1 MCFSPRENDTFPWRR
16 PVFPE
21 REARYYSRNAFSLGE
36 EHKNASTK
44 SLRLAPGAPRNPT
57 RPQCLVSSWALLAA
71 PLPGTNPAKLCIK
84 PIEKATF
91 PLRTPLFPS
100 CCFTIETIDRKWAAP
115 LELHSRPGAVRNRV
129 APGVP
134 SGAPVARSD
143 RQAETAGAVIL
154 CSSPWF
160 YAHLLLPASR
170 QAARA
175 LRRTNDLE
183 TCVAPIG
190 SKMSR
195 RSHWLKYTPKVFMP
209 SAKALNLAGPHANLA
224 EAGTSLRTNAP
235 RTTLGF

>member
-1 MCFSPRENDTFPWRR
+1 MRD
-16 PVFPE
+16 
-21 REARYYSRNAFSLGE
+21 
-36 EHKNASTK
+36 
-44 SLRLAPGAPRNPT
+44 
-57 RPQCLVSSWALLAA
+57 
-71 PLPGTNPAKLCIK
+71 
-84 PIEKATF
+84 
-91 PLRTPLFPS
+91 
-100 CCFTIETIDRKWAAP
+100 
-115 LELHSRPGAVRNRV
+115 RV

-190 SKMSR
+190 SKMGPL
-195 RSHWLKYTPKVFMP
+195 SHWLNVEQVQ
-209 SAKALNLAGPHANLA
+209 LRIWLAGHGLA
-224 EAGTSLRTNAP
+224 SGLNVP
-235 RTTLGF
+235 NVLPKN

>member
-1 MCFSPRENDTFPWRR
+1 M
-16 PVFPE
+16 VFAKPL
-21 REARYYSRNAFSLGE
+21 F
-36 EHKNASTK
+36 
-44 SLRLAPGAPRNPT
+44 
-57 RPQCLVSSWALLAA
+57 VLLAA
-71 PLPGTNPAKLCIK
+71 GKRNFPIATCCFPRAGRPILFPDCVFQGDKHQEDIHRLSSARPGRAAQPDATPNVLRHSGDSSHRRLRHQPSQTMLKTNWKT
-84 PIEKATF
+84 TF

-115 LELHSRPGAVRNRV
+115 LELHSRSGAVRNRV

-160 YAHLLLPASR
+160 YTHFLLPTSR

-190 SKMSR
+190 STLASR
-195 RSHWLKYTPKVFMP
+195 RT
-209 SAKALNLAGPHANLA
+209 
-224 EAGTSLRTNAP
+224 
-235 RTTLGF
+235 

>member
-1 MCFSPRENDTFPWRR
+1 M
-16 PVFPE
+16 
-21 REARYYSRNAFSLGE
+21 
-36 EHKNASTK
+36 
-44 SLRLAPGAPRNPT
+44 
-57 RPQCLVSSWALLAA
+57 
-71 PLPGTNPAKLCIK
+71 
-84 PIEKATF
+84 
-91 PLRTPLFPS
+91 RTPLFPS

-115 LELHSRPGAVRNRV
+115 LELHSRSGAVRNRV

-143 RQAETAGAVIL
+143 RQAETPGAVIL

-160 YAHLLLPASR
+160 CTHLLLPASR

-209 SAKALNLAGPHANLA
+209 PAKALNLAG
-224 EAGTSLRTNAP
+224 
-235 RTTLGF
+235 TTCTEYVPKIKFRELFRNVIFPFADGEYLMVFCQIRPAAQID

>member
-1 MCFSPRENDTFPWRR
+1 MCFSPRENGTFPWRR

-57 RPQCLVSSWALLAA
+57 RPPTSCVIPATLPTAA
-71 PLPGTNPAKLCIK
+71 PGTNPAKLCIK

-160 YAHLLLPASR
+160 YTHLLLPASR

-175 LRRTNDLE
+175 LRRTNDPE

-190 SKMSR
+190 STLASR
-195 RSHWLKYTPKVFMP
+195 RT
-209 SAKALNLAGPHANLA
+209 
-224 EAGTSLRTNAP
+224 
-235 RTTLGF
+235 

>member
-1 MCFSPRENDTFPWRR
+1 M
-16 PVFPE
+16 
-21 REARYYSRNAFSLGE
+21 
-36 EHKNASTK
+36 
-44 SLRLAPGAPRNPT
+44 
-57 RPQCLVSSWALLAA
+57 
-71 PLPGTNPAKLCIK
+71 
-84 PIEKATF
+84 
-91 PLRTPLFPS
+91 RTPLFPS
-100 CCFTIETIDRKWAAP
+100 CCFTIETIGRKWAAP
-115 LELHSRPGAVRNRV
+115 LELHSRSGAVRNRV

-160 YAHLLLPASR
+160 YTHLLLPASR

-190 SKMSR
+190 SKMGPL
-195 RSHWLKYTPKVFMP
+195 SHWLNYTPKVFMP

-224 EAGTSLRTNAP
+224 EAGASLRRNELLLQVGDF
-235 RTTLGF
+235 RF